1 MKEDF
6 TINGKPAYAT
16 FGVRLG
22 SGCIDAIEA
31 PLELK
36 DVIENEDRRENG
48 VRQIV
53 RTTFKKRT
61 VTLKFRIHGTT
72 TSEYLAHKKAF
83 ETELYGGIHKIQITD
98 RTEYYHLVY
107 TGKSVSYNHSYNGK
121 FGEVTMQ
128 FIEPNPANR
137 SETPNENVTKA

>member
-22 SGCIDAIEA
+22 SGCIDALEA

-61 VTLKFRIHGTT
+61 VTLKL
-72 TSEYLAHKKAF
+72 EY
-83 ETELYGGIHKIQITD
+83 TERQRPSISRTRRPLKLNFTAAYIRYRLPTGLSITIWYI
-98 RTEYYHLVY
+98 RGSPCLITIAITGSLV
-107 TGKSVSYNHSYNGK
+107 
-121 FGEVTMQ
+121 
-128 FIEPNPANR
+128 R
-137 SETPNENVTKA
+137 